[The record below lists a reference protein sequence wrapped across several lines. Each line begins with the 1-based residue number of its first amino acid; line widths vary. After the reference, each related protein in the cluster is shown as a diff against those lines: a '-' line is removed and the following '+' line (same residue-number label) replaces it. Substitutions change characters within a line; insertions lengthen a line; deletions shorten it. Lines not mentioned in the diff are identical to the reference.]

1 MYDPRLLVM
10 FPFFAMSLFIC
21 FPLPHVWVPAI
32 PIADKN
38 LPLRGPGD
46 CRWNDMVNHAV
57 LLAVGI
63 HVCSPGSPRDF
74 KKTIS
79 EEILG
84 CADYLLQ
91 ILYRIVSG
99 NQARL
104 AGKCPL
110 DR

>member
-1 MYDPRLLVM
+1 M

-74 KKTIS
+74 KKNHFRRNFGLRRLS
-79 EEILG
+79 ALN
-84 CADYLLQ
+84 
-91 ILYRIVSG
+91 IVSHSFW
-99 NQARL
+99 
-104 AGKCPL
+104 
-110 DR
+110 